1 MKVSELKKGMLL
13 ATEDSSYKFHVF
25 ESSASVGNEPWCN
38 VVPKRRKR
46 IGWAWSWEDD
56 TEEDLIAVYVGTKSD
71 VSGKTKWSNRY
82 ILIQNKI
89 VPVDPA
95 AWRRIKPAYEGD
107 NEEG

>member
-13 ATEDSSYKFHVF
+13 ATEDSSYKFNVV
-25 ESSASVGNEPWCN
+25 EYSTTGLGEPWCN
-38 VVPKRRKR
+38 VIPKRRKR
-46 IGWAWSWEDD
+46 IGWAWSQTDS